1 MKSRLLF
8 FLSLGSLAVAA
19 TPIVPLNNDKVTA
32 YEETL
37 KAAEVESAGGGL
49 PSITVFL
56 SDGIIQRAPATGP
69 ATTATVRRG
78 DVIFRGPHEGR
89 ITATGPTGIQLMRI
103 EFKRPE
109 SKIAWGTSGFAP
121 DYRMLVENGYART
134 YDIRIA
140 AGKSEPMHSH
150 HDRVVVC
157 LSGAQ
162 LRHVLADGQQQDSSL
177 ETGQCLWRLGQTHV
191 GNNIGK
197 TDLWV
202 IAIEPK

>member
-1 MKSRLLF
+1 MKSLLPI
-8 FLSLGSLAVAA
+8 FLSLGALAVAA
-19 TPIVPLNNDKVTA
+19 TPTMPINNDRVTA
-32 YEETL
+32 YEEKL
-37 KAAEVESAGGGL
+37 QAGETEGADGGL

-56 SDGIIQRAPATGP
+56 SDGIIQRASTTGP
-69 ATTATVRRG
+69 ATTTVKRG
-78 DVIFRGPHEGR
+78 DVIFRGPREGR
-89 ITATGPTGIQLMRI
+89 ITATGPTGMQLMRI
-103 EFKRPE
+103 EFHHAE
-109 SKIAWGTSGFAP
+109 SKITWGTSGFAP
-121 DYRMLVENGYART
+121 DYKMLVENGYART

-202 IAIEPK
+202 IAFVPK